1 MARRG
6 NLGRAQALVAAVCVA
21 AVVASGAA
29 SADNA
34 LGIKVVAVGL
44 RQPVQVVAAPGE
56 PDRLYVVERAGRVR
70 IVEHNRV
77 LPGSFVDIRARVRS
91 EGLLGFFSIAFH
103 PRYRVNR
110 RLYALYTGG
119 SGRVIVAE
127 LRARGGRA
135 RPNRTLLSARISSSA
150 YAHAGGQLAFGP
162 GGQLLVGIG
171 DGLDKEAAQDP
182 DSVLGKVVRLDV
194 DDPSPEPKL
203 VAMGLRNPWRFSFD
217 SLTGDLFIGDVGEE
231 DWEEI
236 NVIRRGYR
244 GVPNFGWGAAAPDQ
258 AEPPL
263 FRYAHPA
270 TDCAAVMGGYVY
282 RGREI
287 PAARGRY
294 FFGDTCSGRVWSIR
308 ASSPAPQP
316 RQEPFTVAQLS
327 SFGEDAAGELYLV
340 SRGDGGVL
348 KLTRR

>member
-1 MARRG
+1 MACRG
-6 NLGRAQALVAAVCVA
+6 DLGRAQALVAAVCVA

-29 SADNA
+29 SADSA
-34 LGIKVVAVGL
+34 LGIEVVAVGL

-56 PDRLYVVERAGRVR
+56 PGRLYVVERAGRVR
-70 IVEHNRV
+70 VVEHNRV

-91 EGLLGFFSIAFH
+91 EGLLGFYSIAFH
-103 PRYRVNR
+103 PRYRTNR

-119 SGRVIVAE
+119 SGRVFVAE

-135 RPNRTLLSARISSSA
+135 RPYRTLLSARISSSA

-182 DSVLGKVVRLDV
+182 ESVLGKVVRLDV
-194 DDPSPEPKL
+194 DDLSPEPKL

-217 SLTGDLFIGDVGEE
+217 RLTGDLFIGDVGEE

-236 NVIRRGYR
+236 DVIRRGYR
-244 GVPNFGWGAAAPDQ
+244 GVPNFGWGAATPDQ
-258 AEPPL
+258 AEPPF

-270 TDCAAVMGGYVY
+270 SRLRGGDGRLRLSR
-282 RGREI
+282 RGDPGGTRPVLLRRHVQRAGLEHTSVV
-287 PAARGRY
+287 ARADSR
-294 FFGDTCSGRVWSIR
+294 DRSPSPSRSSPPSARTRR
-308 ASSPAPQP
+308 ASS
-316 RQEPFTVAQLS
+316 TS
-327 SFGEDAAGELYLV
+327 SHAVTEGC
-340 SRGDGGVL
+340 
-348 KLTRR
+348 